1 MMMKRKLDKRAE
13 MGVGTMIIF
22 IAMVLVAA
30 VAASVLISTAND
42 VREQAQD
49 TGSQAIDNV
58 ATGFICYDV
67 VGTASVTD
75 GTLTS
80 VDVYL
85 RLQSGSPSINM
96 ENVLIAVNDGNQN
109 LLYNYTGTTPLYT
122 AGQVVAV
129 SGADWTA
136 DAVKM
141 VGQGDMIKITIDLSQ
156 LTDDVENSQYV
167 QITITPAYGQATM
180 VAFYTPEVFTTA
192 MVDLA

>member
-1 MMMKRKLDKRAE
+1 MKRKLDKRAE

-96 ENVLIAVNDGNQN
+96 ENVLISVNDGNQN
-109 LLYNYTGTTPLYT
+109 LLYNNTGTSPLYT

-141 VGQGDMIKITIDLSQ
+141 VGQGDMIKISIDLNE
-156 LTDDVENSQYV
+156 LTNDVENSQYV
-167 QITITPAYGQATM
+167 QITITPAYGQATL
-180 VAFYTPEVFTTA
+180 VTFYTPEVFTTA